1 MLAVPAQDA
10 MQVAAVCKYL
20 GAKTGRA
27 FDPGMCAAFAILNDQ
42 QDFVA
47 GVVIS
52 NFRKHDCE
60 ISCATD
66 TSTAW
71 RPHIMRAVFGYIF
84 GQLGCV
90 RVTAITRKQNKRSR
104 DFLKALGFELEG
116 NVRLGYDGQK
126 DALIYGLLASE
137 CRYFGDLNG
146 QVNTAS
152 ARRA

>member
-1 MLAVPAQDA
+1 MLAVPAAEQTA
-10 MQVAAVCKYL
+10 MVCRYL
-20 GAKTGRA
+20 GEKTGRS
-27 FDPGMCAAFAILNDQ
+27 FDPGMCSAFAILNDKRE
-42 QDFVA
+42 FVA

-52 NFRKHDCE
+52 NFRTHDCE
-60 ISCATD
+60 ISCATE
-66 TSTAW
+66 TSAAW

-116 NVRLGYDGQK
+116 NVRLGYDGRK

-146 QVNTAS
+146 QGHTTGT
-152 ARRA
+152 RAA